1 MTINTTQQPGLP
13 TVLNKE
19 QADIQG
25 KAQAFLMSGD
35 QIGFIGKL
43 ASEAPTEIAPVVNA
57 ARRMAKE
64 AQAAQQPQGESITTA
79 GMREV
84 EQAKR
89 GLSAAYEL
97 SQSQQ
102 QQDPRQAAIAG
113 LPMQRQM
120 FAGKRAGGIVAFANG
135 GQPKFYPGME
145 GIQRGRDEIEER
157 KRRLLEAE
165 AEANKRGETIF
176 TPRKNP
182 GFIDFLGGESPIT
195 TPSLPP
201 GQAYYLGIP
210 GLMRGQ
216 EAAKKSLDSMQEPGS
231 VLSQAEIEELS
242 PALKSAIAPETKG
255 TVSTDTDYL
264 ALSDA
269 KLRKYYA
276 DLTGNPNLTIE
287 QAKAF
292 ERSQKEGGAED
303 REGLELKFKDL
314 QQKQQIEA
322 ADAKKIETDT
332 TDKTK
337 EDAPFTFKGKSADEI
352 MKEATAKADE
362 LFPTIK
368 GTNEFADP
376 KKSVEEMT
384 KFFEEAGVDLTNAEQ
399 KAAIQKEEALLAKD
413 KKQGALYALME
424 FGFGMMAGKSPNFFT
439 NVGEAGKAVAPRLFQ
454 LQKDIRAGNQRLT
467 DSKLK
472 LSELENA
479 QKRGIATATL
489 TRIEKQKDR
498 VEQEKNRQATLRAS
512 YLKSFSSNKTAIQ
525 TAILSSETRVETTK
539 MTTKAQKDIAKMKNA
554 SIDQQIVRL
563 EERAYDEENPP
574 SPQEKKVLLER
585 IKFLNA
591 SRKTDP
597 MAGFGGL
604 LNNQPTVD
612 VSRLENQPGM
622 NRITP

>member
-1 MTINTTQQPGLP
+1 VTINTTQQPGLP

-135 GQPKFYPGME
+135 GQPKFYPGMA

-165 AEANKRGETIF
+165 AEANKRGQTIF
-176 TPRKNP
+176 TPRKSP

-201 GQAYYLGIP
+201 GQAYTPGIF

-216 EAAKKSLDSMQEPGS
+216 QAAKKSLDSMPEPGS
-231 VLSQAEIEELS
+231 VLSQAEIEELAS
-242 PALKSAIAPETKG
+242 GEDVVRPGTFMTPEELE
-255 TVSTDTDYL
+255 TDM
-264 ALSDA
+264 
-269 KLRKYYA
+269 K
-276 DLTGNPNLTIE
+276 
-287 QAKAF
+287 
-292 ERSQKEGGAED
+292 RSGAED
-303 REGLELKFKDL
+303 LKAYKEDFAK
-314 QQKQQIEA
+314 KQQIEA
-322 ADAKKIETDT
+322 ELDAADAEKIGTDT
-332 TDKTK
+332 TDTTVKKK
-337 EDAPFTFKGKSADEI
+337 EDAPFTFKGKSVDEI
-352 MKEATAKADE
+352 MAEATAKADE
-362 LFPTIK
+362 LFPTIE

-467 DSKLK
+467 DSRLK

-512 YLKSFSSNKTAIQ
+512 YIKSFSSNKTAIQ
-525 TAILSSETRVETTK
+525 TAILSSEATLEAARIRS
-539 MTTKAQKDIAKMKNA
+539 DIPPADLKIINRLMEEEGILFGEAMKKFYTAKKQSGFQMPNLSGKSELSDALRNKIE
-554 SIDQQIVRL
+554 SL
-563 EERAYDEENPP
+563 PNY
-574 SPQEKKVLLER
+574 EK
-585 IKFLNA
+585 IK
-591 SRKTDP
+591 
-597 MAGFGGL
+597 
-604 LNNQPTVD
+604 
-612 VSRLENQPGM
+612 
-622 NRITP
+622 

>member
-1 MTINTTQQPGLP
+1 
-13 TVLNKE
+13 
-19 QADIQG
+19 
-25 KAQAFLMSGD
+25 
-35 QIGFIGKL
+35 
-43 ASEAPTEIAPVVNA
+43 
-57 ARRMAKE
+57 
-64 AQAAQQPQGESITTA
+64 
-79 GMREV
+79 
-84 EQAKR
+84 
-89 GLSAAYEL
+89 
-97 SQSQQ
+97 
-102 QQDPRQAAIAG
+102 
-113 LPMQRQM
+113 
-120 FAGKRAGGIVAFANG
+120 
-135 GQPKFYPGME
+135 
-145 GIQRGRDEIEER
+145 
-157 KRRLLEAE
+157 
-165 AEANKRGETIF
+165 
-176 TPRKNP
+176 
-182 GFIDFLGGESPIT
+182 
-195 TPSLPP
+195 
-201 GQAYYLGIP
+201 
-210 GLMRGQ
+210 
-216 EAAKKSLDSMQEPGS
+216 
-231 VLSQAEIEELS
+231 
-242 PALKSAIAPETKG
+242 
-255 TVSTDTDYL
+255 
-264 ALSDA
+264 
-269 KLRKYYA
+269 
-276 DLTGNPNLTIE
+276 
-287 QAKAF
+287 
-292 ERSQKEGGAED
+292 
-303 REGLELKFKDL
+303 
-314 QQKQQIEA
+314 
-322 ADAKKIETDT
+322 
-332 TDKTK
+332 
-337 EDAPFTFKGKSADEI
+337 
-352 MKEATAKADE
+352 
-362 LFPTIK
+362 
-368 GTNEFADP
+368 
-376 KKSVEEMT
+376 MT

-512 YLKSFSSNKTAIQ
+512 YIKSFSSNKTAIQ

>member
-1 MTINTTQQPGLP
+1 VVKMIPNQQPGLAAIQ
-13 TVLNKE
+13 NKE
-19 QADIQG
+19 QADIKA

-35 QIGFIGKL
+35 QIGFIGRL

-89 GLSAAYEL
+89 GLAAAYEL

-113 LPMQRQM
+113 LPMQKQM

-135 GQPKFYPGME
+135 GQPKFYPGMA

-216 EAAKKSLDSMQEPGS
+216 EAAKKSLDSM
-231 VLSQAEIEELS
+231 AEIEELS
-242 PALKSAIAPETKG
+242 PALKSAIAPEPKG

-362 LFPTIK
+362 LFPTIE
-368 GTNEFADP
+368 GTKEFADP

-467 DSKLK
+467 DSRLK

>member
-1 MTINTTQQPGLP
+1 MVKMIPNQQPGLAAIQ
-13 TVLNKE
+13 NKE
-19 QADIQG
+19 QADIKA

-35 QIGFIGKL
+35 QIGFIGRL

-89 GLSAAYEL
+89 GLAAAYEL

-113 LPMQRQM
+113 LPMQKQM

-135 GQPKFYPGME
+135 GQPKFYPGMA

-216 EAAKKSLDSMQEPGS
+216 EAAKKSLDSM
-231 VLSQAEIEELS
+231 AEIEELS
-242 PALKSAIAPETKG
+242 PALKSAIAPEPKG

-362 LFPTIK
+362 LFPTIE
-368 GTNEFADP
+368 GTKEFADP

-467 DSKLK
+467 DSRLK

>member
-113 LPMQRQM
+113 LPMQKQM

-135 GQPKFYPGME
+135 GQPKFYPGMA

-303 REGLELKFKDL
+303 REAY
-314 QQKQQIEA
+314 QKQQIET
-322 ADAKKIETDT
+322 ADAEKIGTDT

-376 KKSVEEMT
+376 KKSIADT
-384 KFFEEAGVDLTNAEQ
+384 RAFFEEAGGCSGHGRLS
-399 KAAIQKEEALLAKD
+399 
-413 KKQGALYALME
+413 YWLMI
-424 FGFGMMAGKSPNFFT
+424 N
-439 NVGEAGKAVAPRLFQ
+439 
-454 LQKDIRAGNQRLT
+454 D
-467 DSKLK
+467 
-472 LSELENA
+472 
-479 QKRGIATATL
+479 
-489 TRIEKQKDR
+489 
-498 VEQEKNRQATLRAS
+498 
-512 YLKSFSSNKTAIQ
+512 
-525 TAILSSETRVETTK
+525 
-539 MTTKAQKDIAKMKNA
+539 
-554 SIDQQIVRL
+554 
-563 EERAYDEENPP
+563 
-574 SPQEKKVLLER
+574 
-585 IKFLNA
+585 
-591 SRKTDP
+591 
-597 MAGFGGL
+597 
-604 LNNQPTVD
+604 
-612 VSRLENQPGM
+612 
-622 NRITP
+622 